1 MKNHSILEECLQDLN
16 WFLNKVKLS
25 FVYIFNCI
33 LVNTIPVSDVVRAYK
48 KKKNIWGID
57 GYDFPSFDAHLD
69 KIRTH
74 KIVNDKKLNFI
85 D

>member
-1 MKNHSILEECLQDLN
+1 MKNPSILEECLQDLN

-25 FVYIFNCI
+25 FVCIFNCI